1 MRAVRGRERSEMP
14 DGNDLATLKRV
25 PLFSKLHH
33 AHLAELYAAMEPRTF
48 AAGQVI
54 IREGEPPD
62 YFYVVLQGH
71 VQFLIRDA
79 GGHELVVDDADPG
92 ESFGELAMITQ
103 EARAAR
109 AVAVD
114 EVQALRMPQEAFLQ
128 YLHAHPSVSVEL
140 LTLLGRRLQRIDTL
154 LRQSVSANANELMD
168 ERITVGQRV
177 ADGFAAL
184 IGSWRFIIVQ
194 SCLLILWMVLN
205 VVAWIE
211 HWDPYPFIL
220 LNLALSFQA
229 AYAGPIIMM
238 SQNRQS
244 AKDRLVAEIDHQV
257 NVKAE
262 LTTDLILQRLDSLE
276 QHMDRLADARDAA
289 LDANAAAADNRD

>member
-1 MRAVRGRERSEMP
+1 MP
-14 DGNDLATLKRV
+14 DGDDLGTLKRI

-48 AAGQVI
+48 APGQVI

-62 YFYVVLQGH
+62 YFYVVQQGH

-79 GGHELVVDDADPG
+79 GGREVVVDNADPG

-103 EARAAR
+103 EPRAAR

-114 EVQALRMPQEAFLQ
+114 EVQALRLPQEAFLQ
-128 YLHAHPSVSVEL
+128 YLHAHPSVAIEL
-140 LTLLGRRLQRIDTL
+140 LTQIGRRLQRLDNL
-154 LRQSVSANANELMD
+154 LRQSVSINPNEVMD
-168 ERITVGQRV
+168 ERITMGQRV
-177 ADGFAAL
+177 ADGFASL

-194 SCLLILWMVLN
+194 SCILAVWMFLN
-205 VVAWIE
+205 VVAWLE

-262 LTTDLILQRLDSLE
+262 LTTDLILHRLDSIE
-276 QHMDRLADARDAA
+276 QHLDRLTGARDAA
-289 LDANAAAADNRD
+289 LDPNAAAASDRD

>member
-1 MRAVRGRERSEMP
+1 MKHLLSGVAVVAGQPSPQPVLQWQGIGTDEMRAIRDHFAALGRDP
-14 DGNDLATLKRV
+14 TD
-25 PLFSKLHH
+25 
-33 AHLAELYAAMEPRTF
+33 AELETLAQTWSEHCSHKTLRGLIAF
-48 AAGQVI
+48 
-54 IREGEPPD
+54 EG
-62 YFYVVLQGH
+62 VL
-71 VQFLIRDA
+71 
-79 GGHELVVDDADPG
+79 
-92 ESFGELAMITQ
+92 
-103 EARAAR
+103 
-109 AVAVD
+109 
-114 EVQALRMPQEAFLQ
+114 
-128 YLHAHPSVSVEL
+128 
-140 LTLLGRRLQRIDTL
+140 IDNL
-154 LRQSVSANANELMD
+154 LRQSVSANPNEVMD

-194 SCLLILWMVLN
+194 SCILAIWIVLN
-205 VVAWIE
+205 LVAWVE

-262 LTTDLILQRLDSLE
+262 LTTDLILHRLDSLE
-276 QHMDRLADARDAA
+276 QQLDRLADARDVV
-289 LDANAAAADNRD
+289 LDANAAAARNRD